1 MQVKTKIK
9 KKWFDKREKF
19 PKAIYLKKH
28 SFLSKINSQSNN
40 DDLIK
45 EVLSTDP
52 LLLIERTIPLIRVRK
67 EVVECTSVREIG
79 DLDRF
84 PSSFGVFLDSQAKGF
99 SRLTGLDIDEYG
111 VKDSDT
117 DTDTDDKLDLL
128 ADINGSSLSLSL
140 HEFSRFN
147 GKFTLV
153 GSFQGNPHD
162 FDIMLT
168 NRIFVKAKFWGV
180 PSNIDSPSW
189 LEYLI
194 DAAIN
199 YMNHDHKMAALN
211 YFSAYESFVSTIH
224 DKFIFERFARKAL
237 KTDDEFNDARKFS
250 QNRKRL
256 AAKATDVAKYLELF
270 DQNLKQVIN
279 KLAGYADKRNL
290 IAHGTTTTLDFDVS
304 DMAYYILT
312 FIYTIGYRD
321 NVLSNDWKNVIK
333 IKTNT

>member
-9 KKWFDKREKF
+9 KKWFDRREKF
-19 PKAIYLKKH
+19 PKAYYL
-28 SFLSKINSQSNN
+28 SENMFLSKINSQSNN

-45 EVLSTDP
+45 EVLSTNP
-52 LLLIERTIPLIRVRK
+52 LLLIETTIPLIRVHK
-67 EVVECTSVREIG
+67 QVVECTSAREIG

-84 PSSFGVFLDSQAKGF
+84 SSSFGVFLDGQVKGF

-111 VKDSDT
+111 IKDSDT
-117 DTDTDDKLDLL
+117 DIYNELDLL
-128 ADINGSSLSLSL
+128 ADVNDSSLSLSL
-140 HEFSRFN
+140 HDFSRFN

-153 GSFQGNPHD
+153 GSFQGDPYD

-168 NRIFVKAKFWGV
+168 NKIFVKAKFWGV

-189 LEYLI
+189 VEYLI
-194 DAAIN
+194 DATIN
-199 YMNHDHKMAALN
+199 YMNHDYKMAALN

-224 DKFIFERFARKAL
+224 DEFIFERFARKAL

-256 AAKATDVAKYLELF
+256 SAKATDVAKYLGLF
-270 DQNLKQVIN
+270 DQNLKRVIN
-279 KLAGYADKRNL
+279 KLADYADKRNL

-321 NVLSNDWKNVIK
+321 NVLSNDWKNVIN
-333 IKTNT
+333 TNT